1 MSEEERDEQGEAPE
15 ETPEQVADEAAEVPG
30 ETTDEAA
37 GNAEPGV
44 DEETPESSGE
54 VDGSAEAA
62 DPSPDAGLY
71 PRTEPVPRPEVS
83 VEGEPGPR
91 QRWIELATSAD
102 HKDIGRILIGT
113 AVGSL
118 FLAAV
123 LLVLLRLQL
132 AVPENGLLPPV
143 TFDRLLSLYGTTA
156 IFFFALPLFVGLF
169 YYLVPLMIGSRGTA
183 LPRLGQL
190 GMWLVLLGG
199 VLLYST
205 ILYTPPEAG
214 INPLPPLSELA
225 FTSNNGIDAWI
236 AAVGLATLG
245 YLLITIDLLV
255 TIRHLRAPGM
265 AWRRTP
271 IMVWT
276 AAIASWLFAVIG
288 PIFLAAVTMLMID
301 RRLGGGFFTGG
312 AGGAPLL
319 WQHFSYIFFAG
330 TYALVAISALGI
342 ATEVIQTFTGRRLP
356 DRKAII
362 GSLIAIA
369 ALGTLA
375 WAQNMYTAPIPD
387 GLRYF
392 AMLMA
397 VALIVPFGLVY
408 FVLIRTVSRADFNM
422 RAPLRYAMGALSFGS
437 VGLLVELSQS
447 TIAVGTQLQQTYD
460 AWAATHFALIGF
472 ALFGGLAGLSYWYP
486 KMTGRNL
493 NEDRA
498 RKSFWLVVVGALIAI
513 VPLFAAGVEGQVTD
527 AFRFPAGEGLSGWNL
542 IASIGTLVLFLGLA
556 LTIGNL
562 IRSRVEEPAAPPD
575 PWLGETLEW
584 LTLSPPPPH
593 NFDELPDVRSDAP
606 MTDLR
611 EVLARIET
619 ERAEETRETE
629 TVA

>member
-1 MSEEERDEQGEAPE
+1 MSEEERDETPE
-15 ETPEQVADEAAEVPG
+15 ETPGQAADETAG
-30 ETTDEAA
+30 ETTDEAVEA
-37 GNAEPGV
+37 
-44 DEETPESSGE
+44 PESGVGE
-54 VDGSAEAA
+54 ESAESDAVESPSESEAA

-71 PRTEPVPRPEVS
+71 PRIEPAPRPEVS

-123 LLVLLRLQL
+123 LLVLMRLQL

-156 IFFFALPLFVGLF
+156 IFFFALPLFFGLF

-199 VLLYST
+199 ILLYST

-214 INPLPPLSELA
+214 INPLPPLSELT

-236 AAVGLATLG
+236 ASVGLATLG

-276 AAIASWLFAVIG
+276 AAIASWLFAAIG

-408 FVLIRTVSRADFNM
+408 FILIRTVSRADFNM

-513 VPLFAAGVEGQVTD
+513 APLFAAGVEGQVTD

-542 IASIGTLVLFLGLA
+542 VASIGTLVLFLGLV
-556 LTIGNL
+556 LSIGNL

-584 LTLSPPPPH
+584 LALSPPPPH
-593 NFDELPDVRSDAP
+593 NFDELPDVRSDVP

-611 EVLARIET
+611 EVLARIDH
-619 ERAEETRETE
+619 ERDEETRETE
-629 TVA
+629 PVA